1 MFQFGALISINLAVI
16 NTLPLPALDGGQLVF
31 LIIEGLFGKP
41 LPLKLQEGIMQTGLV
56 LLLSLGIFII
66 IRDTVNLAVVQEL
79 IQQIGL

>member
-1 MFQFGALISINLAVI
+1 M
-16 NTLPLPALDGGQLVF
+16 VF

-56 LLLSLGIFII
+56 LLLSWIIFII